1 MSDLESEILFQD
13 AASVAPVPSASYWYT
28 FFMQWLK
35 NPRSMASV
43 APSGRQLGS
52 LMAAALPANAK
63 RVVELGAGTG
73 SITDAVIRHGISPRQ
88 LLAVEMNPALR
99 DVLVERFPQ
108 LHVAQGDARDL
119 SELIA
124 QTGAL
129 VSGEVDAV
137 LSSLGLL
144 TMSRELQ
151 RDILTAAFAALR
163 PGGVFIQY
171 TYGWPSPVDE
181 SLRRELGLHCESA
194 GLAWRNIPPAR
205 VFVYS
210 RL

>member
-1 MSDLESEILFQD
+1 MSDIESNTLFQESVP
-13 AASVAPVPSASYWYT
+13 AATAPHSSHWFT

-73 SITDAVIRHGISPRQ
+73 SITDAVIRHGVSPRQ
-88 LLAVEMNPALR
+88 LLAVEMNQALL
-99 DVLVERFPQ
+99 DVLGARFPQ
-108 LHVAQGDARDL
+108 LHVAHGDARHL

-124 QTGAL
+124 QNGVL
-129 VSGEVDAV
+129 VSGEVDAI

-144 TMSRELQ
+144 TMPREIQL
-151 RDILTAAFAALR
+151 DILTAAFAALR

-171 TYGWPSPVDE
+171 TYGWPSPLDE
-181 SLRRELGLHCESA
+181 SVRRELGLHCLSA

-210 RL
+210 RH